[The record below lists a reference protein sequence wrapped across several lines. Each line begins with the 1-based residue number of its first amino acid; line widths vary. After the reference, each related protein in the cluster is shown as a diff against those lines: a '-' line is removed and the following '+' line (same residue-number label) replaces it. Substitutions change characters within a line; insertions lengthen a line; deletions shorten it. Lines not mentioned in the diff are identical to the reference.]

1 MTNTLDTPLNPLL
14 SWAGQG
20 PRAVRINA
28 AFLREIITA
37 RQQLEH
43 NWHWNLPNY
52 ILKYY
57 CSVPKMVLCVSP
69 SSTLVPPP
77 PLVPLFMQLRS
88 ANLTIFATP
97 LTGDIW
103 RSKLLS
109 NYFVSCGNVATAAS
123 PRSGDSWRLTGLA
136 SLALASVICVQF
148 AALRRME
155 IEKKLLVSFAC
166 VASSGNGDYSH
177 KSNNRLHASAARQGI
192 KNLFNT
198 LCLRPTPCAQRRPKQ
213 RLSNSVCIY
222 ELQLVNLF

>member
-1 MTNTLDTPLNPLL
+1 MCRKWYYVYLPAVPLSPL
-14 SWAGQG
+14 S
-20 PRAVRINA
+20 
-28 AFLREIITA
+28 
-37 RQQLEH
+37 
-43 NWHWNLPNY
+43 
-52 ILKYY
+52 
-57 CSVPKMVLCVSP
+57 
-69 SSTLVPPP
+69 
-77 PLVPLFMQLRS
+77 LVPLFYPLRS

-109 NYFVSCGNVATAAS
+109 NYFVSCGNVAAAS
-123 PRSGDSWRLTGLA
+123 LRSGDSWRLTGLA

-177 KSNNRLHASAARQGI
+177 KANYRLHASAARQGI

-198 LCLRPTPCAQRRPKQ
+198 LCLRATPCAQQRPKQ

-222 ELQLVNLF
+222 ELQLVNSL